1 MAGTPTSVGTMADL
15 HEAAS
20 AATGLS
26 DFGADDYRDAMGIL
40 LDGYATEAA
49 LTEPGRE
56 RVRAMLLTVLQSRLY
71 TEASWR
77 EHPEY
82 RQVRPDRP
90 IFVTGLPRT
99 GTTALHRLLCAD
111 PAHQGLEH
119 WLTETPQPRPP
130 RDRWPSN
137 PGYQRMQAW
146 LEARY
151 EADPE
156 FKGAHFM
163 APDLV
168 EECWRVERQSM
179 RSVAFE
185 NTAHLPTYS
194 RWLAGQD
201 MTPVYER
208 HRRVLQLIGLPD
220 QGRRWVLKNPGH
232 LFALDALMTT
242 YPGALVVQTHRD
254 PRTILASVSSLNQQA
269 SARTSTVFHGRV
281 VGEDCLALWARGAE
295 TFMAARRRHAPER
308 FVDVHYDDFV
318 RDAVGTV
325 ESIYDR
331 FGLVLTGQARN
342 AVEKAHATSRTG
354 ERRPMHRYRLSDFGL
369 TEQQVTARFAAY
381 LDDLRRVTGVA

>member
-1 MAGTPTSVGTMADL
+1 MTASVGTIEEL

-26 DFGADDYRDAMGIL
+26 DFGADDYREGMGVL
-40 LDGYATEAA
+40 LDGYENEAA
-49 LTEPGRE
+49 LTETGRE
-56 RVRAMLLTVLQSRLY
+56 RTRAMLLTVLRSRLY

-77 EHPEY
+77 EHPGH
-82 RQVRPDRP
+82 RDVRTERP

-130 RDRWPSN
+130 RHRWAAD
-137 PGYQRMQAW
+137 PGYQRMRAW
-146 LEARY
+146 IDARY
-151 EADPE
+151 AADPE
-156 FKGAHFM
+156 FRGAHFM
-163 APDLV
+163 SPDMV

-185 NTAHLPTYS
+185 NLAHLPAYS

-232 LFALDALMTT
+232 LFALDALLAV
-242 YPGALVVQTHRD
+242 YPDAVVIQTHRD
-254 PRTILASVSSLNQQA
+254 PRTVLASISSLNQQA
-269 SARTSTVFHGRV
+269 SARTSTVFHGRT

-295 TFMAARRRHAPER
+295 TFLAARRRHDPER
-308 FVDVHYDDFV
+308 FVDVHFDDLV

-331 FGLVLTGQARN
+331 LGLALTARARR
-342 AVEKAHATSRTG
+342 AVKTAHAASRTG
-354 ERRPMHRYRLSDFGL
+354 ERRPAHRYRLSDFGL
-369 TEQQVTARFAAY
+369 TEEQVTARFAAY
-381 LDDLRRVTGVA
+381 LDDLSRIAG